1 MVSNRFF
8 FTRSPCIIYKND
20 IWHLHNPLD
29 LATVCCF
36 TGSIVDGAG
45 MSGYLF
51 VNGRL
56 LDPSQAELI
65 DGMQVL
71 VQDGVVRE
79 VSDQPIHA
87 PSATVVNLHG
97 KTLMPGLIDLHVHV
111 MASQLN
117 LASQVNLPNVFVTL
131 RAVPILKGMLRR
143 GFTTVRDAGGAG
155 LPLKQAIAT
164 GLTQGPRMFVAGRA
178 LSQTG
183 GHGDMNAQTDF
194 IAGKLQC
201 ACCVRVGAIARVV
214 DGVDAL
220 RRAVREEFQMGADQ
234 IKIMASGGVA
244 SPTDPVGAFGYSEDE
259 IRAVTAE
266 ARGRGTY
273 VMAHAYTPA
282 AIERAVRC
290 GVRTIEHGNLCDAA
304 TAAVMAEYQ
313 AFAVPTLVTYE
324 ALATE
329 GAQYGLPPESVAK
342 IADVKDAGLRSL
354 AILKQA
360 GVKIGFGTDLLGES
374 HRLQSEEFR
383 IRTQVLSASE
393 VIASAT
399 TTAAEVLGMQGQL
412 GRLQAGAIA
421 DLLVV
426 DGNPLADVACLTGQG
441 DHIPLVMKAGR
452 VEFGQLDAL

>member
-1 MVSNRFF
+1 MAS
-8 FTRSPCIIYKND
+8 
-20 IWHLHNPLD
+20 
-29 LATVCCF
+29 
-36 TGSIVDGAG
+36 
-45 MSGYLF
+45 YLF
-51 VNGRL
+51 KNGRL
-56 LDPSQAELI
+56 LDPLKATLI

-71 VQDGVVRE
+71 VQDGLVRE
-79 VSDQPIHA
+79 VSDAPIQA
-87 PSATVVNLHG
+87 PGATVVDLGG

-117 LASQVNLPNVFVTL
+117 LAAQVHQPNVFVTL
-131 RAVPILKGMLRR
+131 RAIPILKAMLRR

-155 LPLKQAIAT
+155 LPLKQSIET
-164 GLTQGPRMFVAGRA
+164 GLAQGPRLFVAGRA

-183 GHGDMNAQTDF
+183 GHGDMNAQSDF
-194 IAGKLQC
+194 TAGAQC

-220 RRAVREEFQMGADQ
+220 RKAVREEFQMGADQ

-259 IRAVTAE
+259 IRAVVAE

-290 GVRTIEHGNLCDAA
+290 GVRTIEHGNLVDAA
-304 TAAVMAEYQ
+304 TAKVMAEHD
-313 AFAVPTLVTYE
+313 AFAIPTLVTYE
-324 ALATE
+324 ALANE
-329 GAQYGLPPESVAK
+329 GAKYGLPPESVLK

-354 AILKQA
+354 DILKKA
-360 GVKIGFGTDLLGES
+360 GVRIGFGTDLLGES

-383 IRTQVLSASE
+383 IRNQVLTNQE

-399 TTAAEVLGMQGQL
+399 TTAAEVLGMVGKL
-412 GRLQAGAIA
+412 GRIQNGAIA

-426 DGNPLADVACLTGQG
+426 DGNPLTDVSCLLGQG

-452 VEFGQLDAL
+452 VEFGSLETL